1 MGIDN
6 FIAGD
11 SISFTQTYRDYSS
24 ADYTSVLYLNGPAT
38 LQVSGS
44 ISTVSSGSFDYNI
57 TPTVGAYLKS
67 GLYNFSVRVMSASYA
82 YTIETGNVTVYPN
95 PAIQVNREALCNR
108 MIELIEKAL
117 LNQLSTGE
125 AAESI
130 SIAGRS
136 ISMMNRTDL
145 LNERGF
151 WNRERK
157 ALMNART
164 RNSGIKQIKAIT
176 SAPSLTPYGYIPHDQ
191 Y

>member
-1 MGIDN
+1 MAIEN

-11 SISFTQTYRDYSS
+11 SVTFTQLYRDYSS
-24 ADYTSVLYLNGPAT
+24 TDYNSVLYLNGPST

-44 ISTVSSGSFDYNI
+44 ISSNVTASFDYNI
-57 TPTVGAYLKS
+57 TPNASQYLKS
-67 GLYNFSVRVMSASYA
+67 GLYTFSVRVMSASVA
-82 YTIETGNVTVYPN
+82 YTVETGNITVYPN
-95 PAIQVNREALCNR
+95 PAIQTSREALCNR

-117 LNQLSTGE
+117 INQLSTGE

-136 ISMMNRTDL
+136 ISLMNRTEL

-157 ALMNART
+157 ALINART

-176 SAPSLTPYGYIPHDQ
+176 SAPSLTPYGYSPHDQ